1 VKGYLQI
8 HDPLKPKGQVVG
20 IDLGTTNSLVAAVV
34 NGKPRCLPVDVGDA
48 VLLPSVV
55 HYHENGGVIVGR
67 RALEQLAEHPTDV
80 IRSVKRFMGKSLG
93 DVETKK
99 LGAYRFV
106 PGANG
111 VVRFQVAGGQPV
123 TPIEV
128 SAEILRQLKRRAESY
143 FATKVEQ
150 AVITVPAYFDDAQRQ
165 ATKDAGRLAGL
176 EVLRLLN
183 EPTAAAL
190 AYGLDKGAQGLY
202 AVFDLGGGTFDIS
215 ILELVDGV
223 FQVKAVGG
231 DSALGGDDFDRAIAQ
246 KVLEARG
253 LEAPTP
259 SQVATLLRAARAAK
273 ERLTDA
279 QSTTV
284 EFEGAPFPV
293 TRAEFEAW
301 IDPLLKKTGQAV
313 RRALKDAGVTPA
325 EVKGVVLVGGSTRVP
340 AVRRSVA
347 ELFGQEA
354 LHDIDPDQVVALGA
368 AVQADLLTN
377 EARQDE
383 VLLLDVIPL
392 SLGLETMGGIAEKL
406 ISRNSAIPTAQAQIF
421 TTFQDGQTAM
431 DIHVVQG
438 ERELAKDCRSLAR
451 FRLSGIPPMAA
462 GMGRVEVT
470 FTVDADGILSVSA
483 KELSTGVEQQ
493 ITVKPTHGLTDE
505 EIEQML
511 IDSIDHAEEDVK
523 NRLLIEQQVEA
534 RRVLM
539 DGAKQLREHGD
550 LLTADER
557 RALEASLS
565 ALETLAATTND
576 HQALKA
582 AIHETDTLARPFV
595 EKIMNRAIAKAAVGH
610 RVEEFEAHA
619 PDRLP

>member
-1 VKGYLQI
+1 
-8 HDPLKPKGQVVG
+8 
-20 IDLGTTNSLVAAVV
+20 
-34 NGKPRCLPVDVGDA
+34 
-48 VLLPSVV
+48 
-55 HYHENGGVIVGR
+55 
-67 RALEQLAEHPTDV
+67 
-80 IRSVKRFMGKSLG
+80 
-93 DVETKK
+93 
-99 LGAYRFV
+99 
-106 PGANG
+106 
-111 VVRFQVAGGQPV
+111 
-123 TPIEV
+123 
-128 SAEILRQLKRRAESY
+128 
-143 FATKVEQ
+143 
-150 AVITVPAYFDDAQRQ
+150 
-165 ATKDAGRLAGL
+165 
-176 EVLRLLN
+176 VLRLLN

-511 IDSIDHAEEDVK
+511 LDSIDHAEEDVK